1 MERSTIFNGKIH
13 YKWPFSIATL
23 VYQRVQVSINQRW
36 SHSRPRVPPKMR
48 ASRWS
53 QESHGMMG
61 LQNGSFKGTQRFNGI
76 YNMSHDIILYSHGIS
91 HIISATILYMVALQ
105 ILYSHGDRGT
115 YDMRYLNFM
124 RFNGIYN
131 MDDIA
136 FYPRFFNRKNETTWE
151 TIYSILGAGQ
161 SLVDMD
167 WSWHISYKCHQLDAT
182 YHHERI
188 KKLWGRLVLET

>member
-1 MERSTIFNGKIH
+1 MAIFNSYVSLPEGTSLH
-13 YKWPFSIATL
+13 QPTL
-23 VYQRVQVSINQRW
+23 VTFQ
-36 SHSRPRVPPKMR
+36 
-48 ASRWS
+48 ASRAAKD
-53 QESHGMMG
+53 ESLEVIPGKSWNDG

-136 FYPRFFNRKNETTWE
+136 FYPRFFNRKNETT
-151 TIYSILGAGQ
+151 
-161 SLVDMD
+161 
-167 WSWHISYKCHQLDAT
+167 
-182 YHHERI
+182 
-188 KKLWGRLVLET
+188 